1 MGRPNLKK
9 KVIEEAAI
17 ELFATKGLART
28 VIRDIAQAAQVTEGA
43 LYRHYKSKDELA
55 WSLFQRE
62 IDRFTIPFAEL
73 VFSPGSPCQRLES
86 AVQFIYDYYHQ
97 QPIHF
102 TFVLLTQHGFPEAS
116 LRQQTNPNDIIIR
129 FISQLLG
136 QPNDQD
142 AVLMAALVMGLV
154 MQPVVMHGNGRLTRH
169 PVNCVAEVTAAVC
182 RVLNLTDSSQPAG
195 GDAC

>member
-62 IDRFTIPFAEL
+62 IDRFTVPFSEL
-73 VFSPGSPCQRLES
+73 LLQPGSASQLLEA
-86 AVQFIYDYYHQ
+86 AVQFIYDYYQQ

-102 TFVLLTQHGFPEAS
+102 TFILLTQHGFPDAS

-129 FISQLLG
+129 FISQLLD
-136 QPNDQD
+136 QPNDQH

-154 MQPVVMHGNGRLTRH
+154 MQPVVMHGNGRLTTH
-169 PVNCVAEVTAAVC
+169 PVDCVAEVTAAVC
-182 RVLNLTDSSQPAG
+182 RVLNITDLLQSE
-195 GDAC
+195 GDEPC

>member
-9 KVIEEAAI
+9 KVIEEVAI

-28 VIRDIAQAAQVTEGA
+28 VIRDIAQGAEVTEGA

-73 VFSPGSPCQRLES
+73 LLRQGSPQRQLES
-86 AVQFIYDYYHQ
+86 AVQFIYDYYLL

-102 TFVLLTQHGFPEAS
+102 SFILLTQHGFPEES

-129 FISQLLG
+129 FISQFLD
-136 QPNDQD
+136 QSNEQD

-154 MQPVVMHGNGRLTRH
+154 MQPVVMHGNGRLATH
-169 PVNCVAEVTAAVC
+169 PVDCVAEVTAAVC
-182 RVLNLTDSSQPAG
+182 RVLKIDDSVQSAG
-195 GDAC
+195 GVA

>member
-28 VIRDIAQAAQVTEGA
+28 VIRDIAHAADVTEGA

-62 IDRFTIPFAEL
+62 IDRFTIPFAERL
-73 VFSPGSPCQRLES
+73 MQQGTAQQRLES
-86 AVQFIYDYYHQ
+86 AVQFIYDYYAQ

-102 TFVLLTQHGFPEAS
+102 TFVLLTQHGFPEES

-129 FISQLLG
+129 FISELL
-136 QPNDQD
+136 DLTEEYD

-154 MQPVVMHGNGRLTRH
+154 MQPVVMHGNGRLTTH
-169 PVNCVAEVTAAVC
+169 PVDCVAEVTAAVC
-182 RVLNLTDSSQPAG
+182 RVLNLDDSSLKARG
-195 GDAC
+195 VV

>member
-62 IDRFTIPFAEL
+62 LDRFTVPFSAL
-73 VFSPGSPCQRLES
+73 LLQPGSPSQQLES
-86 AVQFIYDYYHQ
+86 AVQFIYDYYQQ

-102 TFVLLTQHGFPEAS
+102 TFILLTQHGFPDAS

-129 FISQLLG
+129 FISGLLG
-136 QPNDQD
+136 GSNEQD

-154 MQPVVMHGNGRLTRH
+154 MQPVVMHRNGRLIEH
-169 PVNCVAEVTAAVC
+169 PVECVAEVSAAVC
-182 RVLNLTDSSQPAG
+182 RVLQISDSLQVEG
-195 GDAC
+195 DDAC

>member
-9 KVIEEAAI
+9 KVIEDAAI

-55 WSLFQRE
+55 WTLFQRE
-62 IDRFTIPFAEL
+62 IDRFTIPFSEL
-73 VFSPGSPCQRLES
+73 LLHQGPPRQQIEL
-86 AVQFIYDYYHQ
+86 AVQFIYNYYQQ

-102 TFVLLTQHGFPEAS
+102 TFVLLTQHGFPEES

-129 FISQLLG
+129 FITQMLNLADE
-136 QPNDQD
+136 QE
-142 AVLMAALVMGLV
+142 AVLMAAQVMGLV
-154 MQPVVMHGNGRLTRH
+154 MQPVVMHGNGRLTTH
-169 PVNCVAEVTAAVC
+169 PVDCVGQVAAAVC
-182 RVLNLTDSSQPAG
+182 RVLNLADSTYDAG
-195 GDAC
+195 DNA